1 MPTIGDVARIAGVS
15 PMTVSNVL
23 NARATVTAENRR
35 KVEEAIQATGYVRN
49 ASARALKSG
58 RSRVVGLAV
67 LEAVSPFYG
76 ELAAGVEGV
85 LEDEGITVFIA
96 STHNSA
102 EREDGTLRQF
112 TELRSLGVIL
122 ASTRFSPALRANL
135 ARTRASGLA
144 VVVIAS
150 AGDELDACTVGGHD
164 VRGGTLVAEHLNSLG
179 HVSFGYVGGP
189 GEAAVY
195 QQRKSGY
202 VDGLRAAGHEPR
214 PEHILDCAQDTIEQG
229 IEAGQRLL
237 DSQRPPRAVFCAN
250 DLLALGLLQA
260 ATARGVGV
268 PGDLAV
274 VGYDDIPFAAGAAV
288 PLTSVRQPIR
298 EMGVAAASLLLAEI
312 AAGPDHEHTHQ
323 VFEPTLVARTS
334 TTGAHADEPPA

>member
-23 NARATVTAENRR
+23 NGRATVTAANRR
-35 KVEEAIQATGYVRN
+35 KVEEAIQSTGYVRN

-58 RSRVVGLAV
+58 RSQVVGLAV

-76 ELAAGVEGV
+76 ELTAGVEGV
-85 LEDEGITVFIA
+85 LEDEGITVFMA

-102 EREDGTLRQF
+102 EREDSTLRRF
-112 TELRSLGVIL
+112 AELRSLGVIL
-122 ASTRFSPALRANL
+122 ASTRFTPALHANI

-144 VVVIAS
+144 VVAIAN
-150 AGDELDACTVGGHD
+150 AQDDLDACTVGGHD
-164 VRGGTLVAEHLNSLG
+164 TRGGTLVAEHLSALG
-179 HVSFGYVGGP
+179 RDRFAYVGGP

-195 QQRKSGY
+195 QHRKSGY
-202 VDGLRAAGHEPR
+202 VDGLRAAGHEVR
-214 PEHILDCAQDTIEQG
+214 PEKILDCAQDTIAQG

-237 DSQRPPRAVFCAN
+237 DSPTPPSAVFCAN
-250 DLLALGLLQA
+250 DLLALGVLQA
-260 ATARGVGV
+260 ATTRRVRV
-268 PGDLAV
+268 PDDLAV

-298 EMGVAAASLLLAEI
+298 EMGEVAAKLLLAEI
-312 AAGPDHEHTHQ
+312 ETGPAHEHTHQ
-323 VFEPTLVARTS
+323 VFEPALVARTS
-334 TTGAHADEPPA
+334 TMGAHADRPTA

>member
-1 MPTIGDVARIAGVS
+1 MPTISDVARLAGVS

-23 NARATVTAENRR
+23 NARATVTATNRR

-58 RSRVVGLAV
+58 RSHVVGLAV
-67 LEAVSPFYG
+67 LEAVNPFYG
-76 ELAAGVEGV
+76 ELTAGVEAV
-85 LEDEGITVFIA
+85 LEESGLTVFIA

-102 EREDGTLRQF
+102 EREDLTLRRF

-122 ASTRFSPALRANL
+122 ASTRFGPALRANIV
-135 ARTRASGLA
+135 RTRASGLA

-164 VRGGTLVAEHLNSLG
+164 VRGGALVAEHLDALG
-179 HVSFGYVGGP
+179 HDTFAYVGGP

-195 QQRKSGY
+195 QQRKAGY

-214 PEHILDCAQDTIEQG
+214 PEHILDCDQDTIEQG

-237 DSQRPPRAVFCAN
+237 DSQRPPGAVFCAN
-250 DLLALGLLQA
+250 DLLALGVLQA
-260 ATARGVGV
+260 ATARGAGV
-268 PGDLAV
+268 PDDLAV
-274 VGYDDIPFAAGAAV
+274 VGYDDIPFAAGAAI

-298 EMGVAAASLLLAEI
+298 DMGMAAAQLLLAEI
-312 AAGPDHEHTHQ
+312 EAGPAHDHTHQ
-323 VFEPTLVARTS
+323 VFEPALVARAS
-334 TTGAHADEPPA
+334 TTGAHPDQPPA